1 MRDLRQRRLIPL
13 IGLLAVLTLLFAA
26 CAAPAAAPSTGAE
39 QATTAAGEA
48 TGEAAAPSSSDL
60 PAEPGRGTDGSL
72 SLVYWQEI
80 SIMNPYLSTGTKDF
94 HAASLVLESLVEV
107 KPDGTIIPALATEV
121 PTLENGGISEDLTS
135 ITYTLKPDLVWADG
149 TPVTADDVVFSW
161 QYCTTPETGCAS
173 AQVFNGV
180 SSVEAVDPQTVK
192 ITFTGP
198 TPYPY
203 GPFGGYLAPVIQ
215 KAQFADCV
223 GEAAQGCSDANT
235 NPVGTGP
242 YKVKEFR
249 ANDTVVFEINEN
261 YRNADQPHF
270 AEVTIKGAEDASAS
284 ARAVLETGEAD
295 YGWNLQVEPAVLA
308 DMEAKGNGKV
318 GSAFAGNV
326 ERILINF
333 TNPDPN
339 LGDKRSEWTADD
351 PNPHPFLSDLAVRQ
365 ALSLAID
372 RNIIAEQLYGAG
384 GVPTCNIL
392 SGPPAVVS
400 TNNDACLA
408 QDLDAAN
415 KLLDDGGYAD
425 TDGDGIRETPDGV
438 PMKILFQTSTN
449 SVRQKTQAL
458 IQQWWKQIGIETEL
472 KNVEA
477 AVYFGGDPASPDT
490 LGKFYAD
497 VQMFTNGP
505 EGLDPQTY
513 LAGWLCQIDGK
524 SNIAAAENDWNANN
538 TERWC
543 NPDYDAKFA
552 ELQAATDPAE
562 RARIAI
568 ELNDMLAQN
577 YVNLPLIFRA
587 SVSAYANDLA
597 NIDVNGWDTEEWNIE
612 EWSRVR

>member
-1 MRDLRQRRLIPL
+1 MRDLRLSRQYLL
-13 IGLLAVLTLLFAA
+13 FGLLTVLALLFAA
-26 CAAPAAAPSTGAE
+26 CAAPAAAPATGAE
-39 QATTAAGEA
+39 QGAAATE
-48 TGEAAAPSSSDL
+48 GEAAAAPSTSDL
-60 PAEPGRGTDGSL
+60 PAEPGRGTDGPL
-72 SLVYWQEI
+72 SLVYWQEV

-94 HAASLVLESLVEV
+94 HAASLVVEGLLEV
-107 KPDGTIIPALATEV
+107 KPDGTLIPALAQEV
-121 PTLENGGISEDLTS
+121 PTLENGGVSEDLTT
-135 ITYTLKPDLVWADG
+135 ITYKLKPDLIWADG

-161 QYCTTPETGCAS
+161 QYCVDPGTGCSS

-180 SSVEAVDPQTVK
+180 TSVEAVDPQTVK
-192 ITFTGP
+192 ITFDGP

-203 GPFGGYLAPVIQ
+203 GPFGGYLSAVIQ

-235 NPVGTGP
+235 MPIGTGP

-261 YRNADQPHF
+261 YRDANKPHF
-270 AEVTIKGAEDASAS
+270 SEVTFKGAEDASAS

-295 YGWNLQVEPAVLA
+295 YGWNLQVEPAVLN

-339 LGDKRSEWTADD
+339 LGDKRSEWTKED

-372 RNIIAEQLYGAG
+372 RSIIAEQLYGAG
-384 GVPTCNIL
+384 GVPTCNVL

-400 TNNDACLA
+400 TNNDACLT
-408 QDLDAAN
+408 QDIAAAN
-415 KLLDDGGYAD
+415 KLLDDGGYVD
-425 TDGDGIRETPDGV
+425 SNGDGIRETPDGV
-438 PMKILFQTSTN
+438 PMKVLFQTSTN

-458 IQQWWKQIGIETEL
+458 IQQWWKQIGVEAEL

-513 LAGWLCQIDGK
+513 LAGWLCEIDGK
-524 SNIAAAENDWNANN
+524 SNIAARENDWNANN

-543 NPDYDAKFA
+543 SPDYDAKFA

-562 RARIAI
+562 RARLAV
-568 ELNDMLAQN
+568 ELNDMMAQDVTN
-577 YVNLPLIFRA
+577 IPLIFRA

-612 EWSRVR
+612 DWSRVR

>member
-1 MRDLRQRRLIPL
+1 
-13 IGLLAVLTLLFAA
+13 V
-26 CAAPAAAPSTGAE
+26 
-39 QATTAAGEA
+39 
-48 TGEAAAPSSSDL
+48 
-60 PAEPGRGTDGSL
+60 EPT
-72 SLVYWQEI
+72 
-80 SIMNPYLSTGTKDF
+80 
-94 HAASLVLESLVEV
+94 
-107 KPDGTIIPALATEV
+107 
-121 PTLENGGISEDLTS
+121 
-135 ITYTLKPDLVWADG
+135 
-149 TPVTADDVVFSW
+149 
-161 QYCTTPETGCAS
+161 TGCSSGAS
-173 AQVFNGV
+173 FNGV
-180 SSVEAVDPQTVK
+180 TSVEAVDAQTVL
-192 ITFTGP
+192 ITFDGP

-203 GPFGGYLAPVIQ
+203 AAFGGYLAPIIQ
-215 KAQFADCV
+215 KAQFEGCI

-261 YRNADQPHF
+261 YRDPNKPHF
-270 AEVTIKGAEDASAS
+270 SEVTMRGAEDASAS

-295 YGWNLQVEPAVLA
+295 YGWNLQVEPAVLS
-308 DMEAKGNGKV
+308 DMEAAGNGII

-339 LGDKRSEWTADD
+339 LGDLRSEWTADD

-372 RNIIAEQLYGAG
+372 RSIIAEQLYGPG

-400 TNNDACLA
+400 TNNDVCLT

-425 TDGDGIRETPDGV
+425 TNGDGIRETPDGV
-438 PMKILFQTSTN
+438 PLKVLFQTSTN

-458 IQQWWKQIGIETEL
+458 IQQWWKQIGVEAEL

-505 EGLDPQTY
+505 EGLDPQGY
-513 LAGWLCQIDGK
+513 LAGWLCETAGK
-524 SNIAAAENDWNANN
+524 SNIAARENSWNAQN

-543 NPDYDAKFA
+543 NAEYDAKFT

-562 RARIAI
+562 RARLAI

-597 NIDVNGWDTEEWNIE
+597 NIDVNGWDSEEWNIE
-612 EWSRVR
+612 EWHRVRQ

>member
-1 MRDLRQRRLIPL
+1 MRDLRQRRIIPL
-13 IGLLAVLTLLFAA
+13 IGVLAALTLLFAA
-26 CAAPAAAPSTGAE
+26 CAAPAPSTGSEQSGAE
-39 QATTAAGEA
+39 QAT
-48 TGEAAAPSSSDL
+48 AAAPAEGAAPAASDL
-60 PAEPGRGTDGSL
+60 PAEPGRGTDGPL
-72 SLVYWQEI
+72 TLVYWQEI
-80 SIMNPYLSTGTKDF
+80 SIMNSYLSTGTKDF
-94 HAASLVLESLVEV
+94 HAASLVLEALIEV
-107 KPDGTIIPALATEV
+107 APDGTLIPALAQDV
-121 PTLENGGISEDLTS
+121 PTLENGGISADLTT
-135 ITYTLKPDLVWADG
+135 ITYTLKSGVVWADG

-161 QYCTTPETGCAS
+161 QYCTNVDTGCTS
-173 AQVFNGV
+173 AQTFTGV
-180 SSVEAVDPQTVK
+180 TSVEAVDTQTVK
-192 ITFTGP
+192 ITFDGP

-215 KAQFADCV
+215 KAQFADCI
-223 GEAAQGCSDANT
+223 GAAAQGCADANT
-235 NPVGTGP
+235 NPIGTGP

-261 YRNADQPHF
+261 YREPNKPHF
-270 AEVTIKGAEDASAS
+270 SEVTFRGAEDASAS

-295 YGWNLQVEPAVLA
+295 YGWNLQVEPAVLN
-308 DMEAKGNGKV
+308 DMQAKGNGTV

-333 TNPDPN
+333 TNPDPD
-339 LGDKRSEWTADD
+339 LGDQRSEWTKDD

-365 ALSLAID
+365 ALSMAID
-372 RNIIAEQLYGAG
+372 RQIIAEQLYGAG

-400 TNNDACLA
+400 TNNDGCLP
-408 QDLDAAN
+408 QDIDGAN
-415 KLLDDGGYAD
+415 KLLDDAGYID
-425 TDGDGIRETPDGV
+425 SNGDGLRETADGT
-438 PMKILFQTSTN
+438 PLKLLFQTSTN

-458 IQQWWKQIGIETEL
+458 IQQWWKQIGVEAEL

-505 EGLDPQTY
+505 EGLDPQVY
-513 LAGWLCQIDGK
+513 LAGWLCEIGGN
-524 SNIAAAENDWNANN
+524 SNIAARENAWNANN

-543 NPDYDAKFA
+543 SPDYDAKFS

-568 ELNDMLAQN
+568 ELNDMMAQEV
-577 YVNLPLIFRA
+577 VNIPLIFRA

-597 NIDVNGWDTEEWNIE
+597 NIDVNGWDSEEWNIE
-612 EWSRVR
+612 DWHRTR

>member
-1 MRDLRQRRLIPL
+1 MRDLRQRRLFPL
-13 IGLLAVLTLLFAA
+13 LGLLAILALVLGA
-26 CAAPAAAPSTGAE
+26 CAAPPAAAPATGAE
-39 QATTAAGEA
+39 ATAAPAE
-48 TGEAAAPSSSDL
+48 GEAAAPSTSDL
-60 PAEPGRGTDGSL
+60 PAEPGRGTDGAL
-72 SLVYWQEI
+72 SLVYWQEV

-94 HAASLVLESLVEV
+94 HAASLVVEALLEVT
-107 KPDGTIIPALATEV
+107 PDGTLIPALAQEV

-135 ITYTLKPDLVWADG
+135 ITYTLKPDLIWADG

-161 QYCTTPETGCAS
+161 QYCTEPATGCSS
-173 AQVFNGV
+173 AQAFNGV

-192 ITFTGP
+192 ITFAGP

-215 KAQFADCV
+215 KAQFEACI

-235 NPVGTGP
+235 NPIGTGP

-261 YRNADQPHF
+261 YREPNMPHF
-270 AEVTIKGAEDASAS
+270 SEVTFKGAEDASAS

-295 YGWNLQVEPAVLA
+295 YGWNLQVEPAVLT
-308 DMEAKGNGKV
+308 DMEAAGNGIV

-339 LGDKRSEWTADD
+339 LGDQRSEWTADD

-372 RNIIAEQLYGAG
+372 RSIIAEQLYGAG
-384 GVPTCNIL
+384 GVPTCNVL

-400 TNNDACLA
+400 TNNDACLT
-408 QDLDAAN
+408 QDIDAAN
-415 KLLDDGGYAD
+415 QLLDDAGYAD
-425 TDGDGIRETPDGV
+425 TDGDGVRETPDGQ
-438 PMKILFQTSTN
+438 PMNLLFQTSTN

-458 IQQWWKQIGIETEL
+458 IQQWWQQIGIQTEL

-513 LAGWLCQIDGK
+513 LAGWMCEIDGN
-524 SNIAAAENDWNANN
+524 SNIASRANDWNSNN

-543 NPDYDAKFA
+543 SPEYDAKFA

-562 RARIAI
+562 RARLAI
-568 ELNDMLAQN
+568 ELNDMLAQDV
-577 YVNLPLIFRA
+577 VNIPLIFRA

-597 NIDVNGWDTEEWNIE
+597 NIEVNGWDTEQWNIE
-612 EWSRVR
+612 EWHRVR